1 MNQDKLINYFF
12 PVFLQI
18 SILMFFFT
26 YFPID
31 LILNPSPATGG
42 DMGSHFWY
50 LKILREQVWDQGI
63 LGMRAWNPAN
73 LGGEPV
79 FLHYFPLPYF
89 FAGLLSYIIPIGMAF
104 NITTILGPL
113 LLPLCIFLHCE
124 LIKLDRI
131 TSSLCSIASLLILF
145 DESFV
150 MLGGNI
156 LSTLAGQFC
165 FIISANFLLIAS
177 GFFIRFFFIEQHK
190 KNLIL
195 GIIFSAFVS
204 MSHAYLFITIPLL
217 LLGILITKYSK
228 KNLFLLLIS
237 GIAILGLSA
246 WQLLPMI
253 ESKKYTEALKFFF
266 FMDEELKKILTVPGI
281 LSLLFLAFSIITLYL
296 KRNKIIAPYITYLIG
311 LIGYGFLFSA
321 LELYPSRI
329 LAPFYYFSILVGFI
343 SLAQYQN
350 ISFKV
355 KSTLGILFILGVF
368 IFINNETINT
378 KSWAKWNYSG
388 WEKKPLFQKAK
399 KLVQKIEG
407 SLSDPRVLYEHHPV
421 LNGAGTTRV
430 FESLGILA
438 NRATFESLFSE
449 AHKFSPFAM
458 LMQGYVSDKPS
469 CVFGYKYKCDVLN
482 LEHFHHKFSF
492 LGGQSI
498 ILVDKV
504 AKNKFKD
511 NQYFNKIA
519 EVQPFEI
526 WSLKEKT
533 KMVNVINND
542 SYLYPNTFSESYYH
556 FRDKLQSPSKDD
568 IQGCNASVKVDF
580 HGFDLHTDCP
590 NKKHFLKYSYHPYL
604 NSLSGEKLE
613 KMYPFFI
620 GITPKGTKTRVQF
633 TGSIISKVTPFIS
646 IFTLLLLIFILFMKK
661 SLYD

>member
-12 PVFLQI
+12 PIFLQI
-18 SILMFFFT
+18 SILMFFFS
-26 YFPID
+26 YFPLD
-31 LILNPSPATGG
+31 LILNPNPATGG

-63 LGMRAWNPAN
+63 WGMRAWNPAN

-89 FAGLLSYIIPIGMAF
+89 FGAILSYMLPMGMAF

-113 LLPLCIFLHCE
+113 LLPLCVFIHCE
-124 LIKLDRI
+124 LIKLDRL
-131 TSSLCSIASLLILF
+131 TSSLCSVASLLILF

-165 FIISANFLLIAS
+165 FIISVNFLLIAS
-177 GFFIRFFFIEQHK
+177 GFFIRFFFIEKKK

-195 GIIFSAFVS
+195 AIIFSACVS

-217 LLGILITKYSK
+217 LLGILITKFSK
-228 KNLFLLLIS
+228 KNFILLFLS
-237 GIAILGLSA
+237 GVAILALSS

-266 FMDEELKKILTVPGI
+266 FMDEEIKKILTVPGI
-281 LSLLFLAFSIITLYL
+281 LSLLFLVFSIFTLFL
-296 KRNKIIAPYITYLIG
+296 KRNSILAPYLVYLIG
-311 LIGYGFLFSA
+311 LIGYAFLFSS

-343 SLAQYQN
+343 SLSQYK
-350 ISFKV
+350 KV
-355 KSTLGILFILGVF
+355 TFQIQSIIGVIFILGVF
-368 IFINNETINT
+368 LFTNYNAVNT

-388 WEKKPLFQKAK
+388 WEKKALFQKAK
-399 KLVQKIEG
+399 KLLTQIDG
-407 SLSDPRVLYEHHPV
+407 NLSDPRVLYEHHPV

-430 FESLGILA
+430 FESLGLLA

-469 CVFGYKYKCDVLN
+469 CVFGYKYKCDILN

-492 LGGQSI
+492 LGGQSV

-504 AKNKFKD
+504 AKSKFKD

-526 WSLKEKT
+526 WSLKNKT
-533 KMVNVINND
+533 KMVNIINDNT
-542 SYLYPNTFSESYYH
+542 YLFPKNFTESYYN
-556 FRDKLQSPSKDD
+556 FRDKQKSPSVDE
-568 IQGCNASVKVDF
+568 IQGCNARVSVDF
-580 HGFDLHTDCP
+580 HGMDLHTDCP

-604 NSLSGEKLE
+604 KSLNGEKLE

-620 GITPKGTKTRVQF
+620 GISPKSNKTRIQF
-633 TGSIISKVTPFIS
+633 TGSFISKVTPYIS
-646 IFTLLLLIFILFMKK
+646 IFTLFILIFILFRNKEFI
-661 SLYD
+661 